1 MISMYDNT
9 LIYLFI
15 GALVCTVGAVPF
27 GLVNLSVV
35 NVAVT
40 SNIRKSMS
48 IAFGAAIIE
57 IVFALAALFAGT
69 LLQNVL
75 NGSVWIK
82 IIISGVLFSA
92 GVFFWFRKSGEVS
105 QKTNRNLNGFLK
117 GVLLNFIS
125 IQVLLFWIVAV
136 TFLSVRNIIPTSFV
150 QVFLFIIGV
159 WIAKM
164 TVLRVYAILAKKVIE
179 KSQMLSQNINR
190 IMGVMLIIIAFI
202 QLLKF

>member
-105 QKTNRNLNGFLK
+105 QKTNRNSNGFLK
-117 GVLLNFIS
+117 GALLNFIS

>member
-1 MISMYDNT
+1 MYENT

-15 GALVCTVGAVPF
+15 GALVCTIGAVPL

-35 NVAVT
+35 NVAVNT
-40 SNIRKSMS
+40 NIRKSMS
-48 IAFGAAIIE
+48 VAFGAAIIE
-57 IVFALAALFAGT
+57 ILFALAALFTGT
-69 LLQNVL
+69 LLENVL
-75 NGSVWIK
+75 RGNIWFK
-82 IIISGVLFSA
+82 IIVSGVLFAA
-92 GVFFWFRKSGEVS
+92 GILFWFKKSKGTS
-105 QKTNRNLNGFLK
+105 QKIKPNSHGFLK
-117 GVLLNFIS
+117 GALLNFIS

-136 TFLSVRNIIPTSFV
+136 TFLTVRNILPTSFV

-164 TVLRVYAILAKKVIE
+164 AVLRIYAIPAKKVIT

-202 QLLKF
+202 QFLKF